1 MPHIVPSTV
10 LYAPQPMAHASP
22 YQSMPPHCPMLIPKQ
37 PKNPAFIANPR
48 PPCRFRRLLFFI
60 VKHQYFSTLMLLV
73 ALTNCVLMA
82 MWHWEQSPHWLR
94 ALVWA
99 NVGFVTA
106 YLLELTMKVVALG
119 PEAYW

>member
-1 MPHIVPSTV
+1 MFPIPSLPQFDPQAFFIVNQCV
-10 LYAPQPMAHASP
+10 
-22 YQSMPPHCPMLIPKQ
+22 
-37 PKNPAFIANPR
+37 